1 MKKFFY
7 YLNLFL
13 NEVIKERRN
22 KLYIDPL
29 SIAAIV
35 QGAATIGTKI
45 VSDIK
50 AKKLAAKADVQ
61 AQKERAINERKSKE
75 AIQITR
81 GTAREG
87 DPTLAETQRKIQ
99 ESVANTV
106 GRVKATTGSTQEVI
120 KAVQTTQ
127 EAADKAT
134 IASQSQAGQ
143 FKINLKEHLASR
155 FGEAGRLRL
164 AGQVGIDRRLQS
176 AVDAIGAGAQ
186 ANVDTVQNIGKLG
199 IDALAFSK
207 GISNQRVRATV

>member
-7 YLNLFL
+7 YLNLIL
-13 NEVIKERRN
+13 DEANKDLKN
-22 KLYIDPL
+22 KLGLPPL
-29 SIAAIV
+29 AIAAIV

-45 VSDIK
+45 ASDIK

-61 AQKERAINERKSKE
+61 AQREQAINEKKAKE
-75 AIQITR
+75 AVQITR

-99 ESVANTV
+99 ESVANTI
-106 GRVKATTGSTQEVI
+106 GRVRATTGSTQEAI
-120 KAVQTTQ
+120 KAAQTTQ
-127 EAADKAT
+127 AATDTAT
-134 IASQSQAGQ
+134 IAAQTKAGK
-143 FKINLKEHLASR
+143 FKINLKEQLASR

-176 AVDAIGAGAQ
+176 AVDAIGASAQ
-186 ANVDTVQNIGKLG
+186 ANVDTIQNIGKLG

-207 GISNQRVRATV
+207 GLNRPGLPTV